1 MFVGH
6 AAVAFALVAGVAVR
20 RGWTAERALA
30 VGLLAGAFAALPD
43 VDIAYAL
50 VGLAAA
56 ASGDALTLA
65 SAFWSTG
72 NLVHRAVTHSLVLAP
87 PVALVGA
94 LAGPARQDTRL
105 AAGVVALAAG
115 VVALAWS
122 VSGPLG
128 AVVTVPFVLGAMVLG
143 VLARRYTDHAPT
155 TVFAVGLVGL
165 VTHPFGDLV
174 TGEPPA
180 MLYPLDATLVAERLV
195 LAADPTLHLLAAFG
209 VELATVWAAV
219 AVVGAATGLRP
230 RTVVSRRASLGAGY
244 AATVLLIPAPTLDLS
259 YPFVFSVLGVGLVGA
274 LPRVRLVGTADGP
287 TVEPPDWVVAG
298 LTGLS
303 AITVAWLAYTVAY
316 VVVG

>member
-6 AAVAFALVAGVAVR
+6 AAVAFAIVAGGAVR
-20 RGWTAERALA
+20 RGWTAERVLA

-50 VGLAAA
+50 VGVAAA
-56 ASGDALTLA
+56 ASGDALSLA
-65 SAFWSTG
+65 TAFWSTG
-72 NLVHRAVTHSLVLAP
+72 NLVHRAVTHSLILAP
-87 PVALVGA
+87 PVALVAA
-94 LAGPARQDTRL
+94 LAGPARRDTRL
-105 AAGVVALAAG
+105 GAFALAAG
-115 VVALAWS
+115 VVVLAWS

-128 AVVTVPFVLGAMVLG
+128 AVVTVPFVIGAMALG
-143 VLARRYTDHAPT
+143 VLARRYTDHAPP

-180 MLYPLDATLVAERLV
+180 MLYPLDTALVAERLV

-219 AVVGAATGLRP
+219 AVAGAATGLRP

>member
-6 AAVAFALVAGVAVR
+6 AAVAVALVGGVAVA
-20 RGWTAERALA
+20 RGRTAERALA

-43 VDIAYAL
+43 VDMMYAL
-50 VGLAAA
+50 VGVASAAG
-56 ASGDALTLA
+56 GDALTLA
-65 SAFWSTG
+65 TAFWSTG

-87 PVALVGA
+87 VVALVAA
-94 LAGPARQDTRL
+94 LAGPARRLTRL
-105 AAGVVALAAG
+105 AAIAIGAG
-115 VVALAWS
+115 VVALAWA

-128 AVVTVPFVLGAMVLG
+128 VVVTVPFILGATALG
-143 VLARRYTDHAPT
+143 VFARRYADHSPP
-155 TVFAVGLVGL
+155 TVFVVGLAGL
-165 VTHPFGDLV
+165 ATHPFGDLF

-180 MLYPLDATLVAERLV
+180 MFYPFDPTLVAERLV

-209 VELATVWAAV
+209 IELVTIWAAV

-230 RTVVSRRASLGAGY
+230 RTAVAPRAGLGAGY

-259 YPFVFSVLGVGLVGA
+259 YPFVFSVLGVGLVGL
-274 LPRVRLVGTADGP
+274 LPTVRVVGTSGGP
-287 TVEPPDWVVAG
+287 TVEPPDWLPAV

-303 AITVAWLAYTVAY
+303 AITVAWLAYAVAY